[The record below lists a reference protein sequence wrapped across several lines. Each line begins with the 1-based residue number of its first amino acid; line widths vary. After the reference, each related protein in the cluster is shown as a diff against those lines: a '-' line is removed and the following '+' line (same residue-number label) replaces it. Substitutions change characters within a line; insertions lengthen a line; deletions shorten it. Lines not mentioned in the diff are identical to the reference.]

1 MGGQL
6 RQHANVVISD
16 DSTYRD
22 LRELVLRWDG
32 ANTKWQTSVASSYG
46 LSDGKK
52 GLHDVGDAVPMDV
65 DRVNA
70 KGDKGKGNRGKP
82 KGAKGAKGDKGK
94 GGKSKGKGGKSDG
107 GKSDKGKGKGGKD
120 KSASGKGSW
129 SSVCSWCQKPGH
141 YKRDCFQYKAY
152 MQGHE
157 KGARQVQASPSSASD
172 AGTSTTVPSSASAS
186 NVRRVAAE
194 PLLFDMSDLEDPFA
208 YEPNVRMVTVTAP
221 QSFSMDSQDDDDQ
234 WTLPPDDDHFRLAD
248 FSFNLRKLICRAFG
262 EACKAH
268 SE

>member
-1 MGGQL
+1 MPK
-6 RQHANVVISD
+6 V
-16 DSTYRD
+16 
-22 LRELVLRWDG
+22 
-32 ANTKWQTSVASSYG
+32 TKAKVTEAS
-46 LSDGKK
+46 
-52 GLHDVGDAVPMDV
+52 P
-65 DRVNA
+65 RC
-70 KGDKGKGNRGKP
+70 
-82 KGAKGAKGDKGK
+82 KGDKGK
-94 GGKSKGKGGKSDG
+94 GGKSKGKGGKNDG

-120 KSASGKGSW
+120 KGASGKGSW

-157 KGARQVQASPSSASD
+157 KGARQVQASPSSASN
-172 AGTSTTVPSSASAS
+172 AGTSTTVPSSASALHAQQGKAGQS

-262 EACKAH
+262 GACKSH
-268 SE
+268 SG